1 MLEVTEREVTGK
13 DWEMYSNFEFY
24 APTKIVFGKGAE
36 ENAGK
41 MVKAFGGTRVLI
53 HYGSQSALR
62 SGLIGRVQQ
71 SLDAEGL

>member
-1 MLEVTEREVTGK
+1 MLEVTEREVPGK
-13 DWEMYSNFEFY
+13 DWNMYSNFEFY

-36 ENAGK
+36 ENAGR

-62 SGLIGRVQQ
+62 Q
-71 SLDAEGL
+71 D